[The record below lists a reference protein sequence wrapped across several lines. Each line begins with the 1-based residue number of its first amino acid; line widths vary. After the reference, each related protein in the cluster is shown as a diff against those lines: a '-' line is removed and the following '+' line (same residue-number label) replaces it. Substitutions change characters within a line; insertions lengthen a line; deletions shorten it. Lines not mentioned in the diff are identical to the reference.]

1 MGSATYYVQPCPIC
15 GRRLQIRV
23 EYLGKQVS
31 CRHCGGQFVA
41 SDPVMRR
48 MDLPQP
54 TSELLQRAERLLHVP
69 GDENSRGR

>member
-1 MGSATYYVQPCPIC
+1 MASATYYIQPCPIC

-41 SDPVMRR
+41 SDPVMHRR
-48 MDLPQP
+48 DSPQP
-54 TSELLQRAERLLHVP
+54 TSELLQRAERLLHAL
-69 GDENSRGR
+69 GDEKLRSR

>member
-1 MGSATYYVQPCPIC
+1 MAGATYYIQSCPIC

-41 SDPVMRR
+41 ADSPMRR
-48 MDLPQP
+48 ADSGQP
-54 TSELLQRAERLLHVP
+54 TSDLLQRAEQLLNALTAQKP
-69 GDENSRGR
+69 RGR